1 MAAPKPSTGPLAGL
15 KVIDLTHVM
24 AGPTCT
30 LMLADMGADVIK
42 VEKKPDGDDSRHMIP
57 PKVGDETAAF
67 LMMNRNKRGIV
78 VDLKTDS
85 GKRILRELIRTA
97 DVLVENFAPDAMDRL
112 GFGYAALRKEH
123 PALIY
128 CSLSGFG
135 RTGPYKHRR
144 GFDLV
149 AQAMSGIMSFTG
161 ERPDGPPVKCGA
173 PLSDITAGILA
184 AMGILAAYAHR
195 LKTGEGQWVETSLF
209 EAALVQ
215 TYWQSAIA
223 LATGVAPR
231 AMGSAHPLNA
241 PYQAF
246 EASDGWI
253 VVGGANRKHWLLM
266 LEALGAPELAEDP
279 RFVSGADR
287 MAHLRELEEELSRRF
302 RTKSAAHWLDA
313 LEQKG
318 VPCGPV
324 QDMLQALTDPQTL
337 ARDMVVEVEHATL
350 GPVKAVGLPVKF
362 SATPGKVRSGA
373 PRYGEHTREVLR
385 EAGFDDRQ
393 IDAFEREGAIVAA
406 PSREPQRQRSLSPK
420 GRGLG

>member
-1 MAAPKPSTGPLAGL
+1 MARSIGQPMQSDHSQSASRRMGPLAGL

-42 VEKKPDGDDSRHMIP
+42 IEKSPNGDDTRHSVP
-57 PKVGDETAAF
+57 PKIGDEAASF

-78 VDLKTDS
+78 LDLKTAG
-85 GKRILRELIRTA
+85 GKHILRRLIAGA
-97 DVLVENFAPDAMDRL
+97 DVLVENFAPGAMERL
-112 GFGYAALRKEH
+112 SFGYADLHREF

-161 ERPDGPPVKCGA
+161 ERPDGPPVKCGP

-184 AMGILAAYAHR
+184 SMGILAAYAHR
-195 LKTGEGQWVETSLF
+195 LKTGEGQWVETSLY

-223 LATGVAPR
+223 LATGIAPR

-246 EASDGWI
+246 EPADGWI
-253 VVGGANRKHWLLM
+253 VVGRANHRNRLRLPDAIGA
-266 LEALGAPELAEDP
+266 AELAEDP
-279 RFVSGADR
+279 RFPDN
-287 MAHLRELEEELSRRF
+287 
-302 RTKSAAHWLDA
+302 AAHMA
-313 LEQKG
+313 
-318 VPCGPV
+318 
-324 QDMLQALTDPQTL
+324 
-337 ARDMVVEVEHATL
+337 
-350 GPVKAVGLPVKF
+350 
-362 SATPGKVRSGA
+362 
-373 PRYGEHTREVLR
+373 
-385 EAGFDDRQ
+385 
-393 IDAFEREGAIVAA
+393 
-406 PSREPQRQRSLSPK
+406 
-420 GRGLG
+420 

>member
-1 MAAPKPSTGPLAGL
+1 MGPLSGL

-30 LMLADMGADVIK
+30 LMLADMGAEVIK
-42 VEKKPDGDDSRHMIP
+42 IEKIPAGDDTRYMVP
-57 PKVGDETAAF
+57 PKIGDVAASF
-67 LMMNRNKRGIV
+67 LMMNRNKKGIAL
-78 VDLKTDS
+78 DLKTP
-85 GKRILRELIRTA
+85 GGAKVLRRLIEST
-97 DVLVENFAPDAMDRL
+97 DVLVENFGPGVMDRL
-112 GFGYAALRKEH
+112 GFGYADLSEAH

-184 AMGILAAYAHR
+184 ATGILAAYTHR

-215 TYWQSAIA
+215 TYWQAAIA
-223 LATGVAPR
+223 LATGVAPT

-246 EASDGWI
+246 EASDKWI
-253 VVGGANRKHWLLM
+253 VVGGANQKNWLRTLDV
-266 LEALGAPELAEDP
+266 LGAAELARDP
-279 RFVSGADR
+279 RFATGADR
-287 MAHLRELEEELSRRF
+287 MANLKELEALLTERF
-302 RTKSAAHWLDA
+302 KQKSAEHWLTA
-313 LEQKG
+313 LEEAG

-324 QDMLQALTDPQTL
+324 NDMLQALADPQTI
-337 ARDMVVEVEHATL
+337 AREMVVEVEHATL
-350 GPVKAVGLPVKF
+350 GKVSTMGLPIKF
-362 SATPGKVRSGA
+362 SRTPGKVRSGA
-373 PRYGEHTREVLR
+373 PLFGQHTEEVLGAYGFGAEEIAALR
-385 EAGFDDRQ
+385 EQ
-393 IDAFEREGAIVAA
+393 GAVAA
-406 PSREPQRQRSLSPK
+406 TDFAET
-420 GRGLG
+420 G

>member
-1 MAAPKPSTGPLAGL
+1 MGPLSGL

-30 LMLADMGADVIK
+30 LMLADMGAEVIK
-42 VEKKPDGDDSRHMIP
+42 IEKIPAGDDTRYMVP
-57 PKVGDETAAF
+57 PKIGDVAASF
-67 LMMNRNKRGIV
+67 LMMNRNKKGIAL
-78 VDLKTDS
+78 DLKTP
-85 GKRILRELIRTA
+85 GGAKVLRRLIESA
-97 DVLVENFAPDAMDRL
+97 DVLVENFGPGVMDRL
-112 GFGYAALRKEH
+112 GFGYADLSEAH

-184 AMGILAAYAHR
+184 ATGILAAYTHR

-215 TYWQSAIA
+215 TYWQAAIA
-223 LATGVAPR
+223 LATGVAPT

-246 EASDGWI
+246 EASDKWI
-253 VVGGANRKHWLLM
+253 VVGGANQKNWLRTLDV
-266 LEALGAPELAEDP
+266 LGAAELARDP
-279 RFVSGADR
+279 RFATGADR
-287 MAHLRELEEELSRRF
+287 MANLKELEALLTERF
-302 RTKSAAHWLDA
+302 KQKSAEHWLTA
-313 LEQKG
+313 LEEAG

-324 QDMLQALTDPQTL
+324 NDMLQALADPQTI
-337 ARDMVVEVEHATL
+337 AREMVVEVEHATL
-350 GPVKAVGLPVKF
+350 GKVSTMGLPIKF
-362 SATPGKVRSGA
+362 SRTPGKVRSGA
-373 PRYGEHTREVLR
+373 PLFGQHTEEVLGAYGFGAEEIAALR
-385 EAGFDDRQ
+385 EQ
-393 IDAFEREGAIVAA
+393 GAVAA
-406 PSREPQRQRSLSPK
+406 TDFAET
-420 GRGLG
+420 G

>member
-1 MAAPKPSTGPLAGL
+1 MNRPFPSAGTKSAAPGPLAGL
-15 KVIDLTHVM
+15 KVVDLTHVM

-42 VEKKPDGDDSRHMIP
+42 IEKWPAGDDTRHSVP
-57 PKVGDETAAF
+57 PKIGDEAASF

-78 VDLKTDS
+78 LDLKS
-85 GKRILRELIRTA
+85 AGGKEILRRLIASA
-97 DVLVENFAPDAMDRL
+97 DVLVENFAPGAMERL
-112 GFGYAALRKEH
+112 GFGYEALHKDF

-161 ERPDGPPVKCGA
+161 ERPDGPPVKCGP
-173 PLSDITAGILA
+173 PLSDITAGLLA

-215 TYWQSAIA
+215 TYWQSTIA
-223 LATGVAPR
+223 LAANTAPR

-246 EASDGWI
+246 EASDGWL
-253 VVGGANRKHWLLM
+253 VVGGANKKHWLLM
-266 LEALGAPELAEDP
+266 LDVLGATELASDP
-279 RFVSGADR
+279 RFVNGSDR
-287 MAHLRELEEELSRRF
+287 MAHLKELEAELSRRF
-302 RTKSAAHWLDA
+302 ATQTRDHWLAA
-313 LEQKG
+313 LDEKG

-324 QDMLQALTDPQTL
+324 NDMLQALSDPQTL
-337 ARDMVVEVEHATL
+337 ARDMVVEVDHSTL
-350 GPVKAVGLPVKF
+350 GPVKTIGLPVKF
-362 SATPGKVRSGA
+362 SETPGKVRSGA
-373 PRYGEHTREVLR
+373 PVYGEHSRNVLR
-385 EAGFDDRQ
+385 EYGFDDAQ
-393 IDAFEREGAIVAA
+393 IEAFEREGAVFSAA
-406 PSREPQRQRSLSPK
+406 AVPK
-420 GRGLG
+420 TKQIA

>member
-1 MAAPKPSTGPLAGL
+1 MGPLSGL

-30 LMLADMGADVIK
+30 LMLADMGAEVIK
-42 VEKKPDGDDSRHMIP
+42 IEKIPAGDDTRYMVP
-57 PKVGDETAAF
+57 PKIGDVAASF
-67 LMMNRNKRGIV
+67 LMMNRNKKGIAL
-78 VDLKTDS
+78 DLKTP
-85 GKRILRELIRTA
+85 GGAKVLRRLIESA
-97 DVLVENFAPDAMDRL
+97 DVLVENFGPGVMDRL
-112 GFGYAALRKEH
+112 GFGYADLSKAH

-161 ERPDGPPVKCGA
+161 ERPGGPPVKCGA

-184 AMGILAAYAHR
+184 ATGILAAYTHR

-215 TYWQSAIA
+215 TYWQAAIA
-223 LATGVAPR
+223 LATGVAPT

-246 EASDGWI
+246 EASDKWI
-253 VVGGANRKHWLLM
+253 VVGGANQKNWLRTLDV
-266 LEALGAPELAEDP
+266 LGATELARDP
-279 RFVSGADR
+279 RFLTGADR
-287 MAHLRELEEELSRRF
+287 MANLKELEALLTERF
-302 RTKSAAHWLDA
+302 KQESAEHWLTA
-313 LEQKG
+313 LEEAG

-324 QDMLQALTDPQTL
+324 NDMLQALADPQTV
-337 ARDMVVEVEHATL
+337 AREMVVEVEHATL
-350 GPVKAVGLPVKF
+350 GKVSTMGLPIKF
-362 SATPGKVRSGA
+362 SRTPGKVRSGA
-373 PRYGEHTREVLR
+373 PLYGQHTEEVLGAYGFGAEEIAALR
-385 EAGFDDRQ
+385 EQ
-393 IDAFEREGAIVAA
+393 GAVAA
-406 PSREPQRQRSLSPK
+406 TDFAET
-420 GRGLG
+420 G

>member
-1 MAAPKPSTGPLAGL
+1 MPTRNDHSRSRPPASGPLAGL
-15 KVIDLTHVM
+15 KVVDLTHVM

-42 VEKKPDGDDSRHMIP
+42 IEKSPNGDDTRHSIP
-57 PKVGDETAAF
+57 PKIGDEAASF

-78 VDLKTDS
+78 LDLKTAG
-85 GKRILRELIRTA
+85 GKEVLRRLIAGA
-97 DVLVENFAPDAMDRL
+97 DVLVENFAPGAMERL
-112 GFGYAALRKEH
+112 GFGYEELHRDF
-123 PALIY
+123 PTLIY

-184 AMGILAAYAHR
+184 AMGILAAYTHR
-195 LKTGEGQWVETSLF
+195 LKTGQGQWVETSLF

-215 TYWQSAIA
+215 TYWQAAIA
-223 LATGVAPR
+223 LATGVAPK

-246 EASDGWI
+246 EASDKWI
-253 VVGGANRKHWLLM
+253 VVGGANQKHWLRT
-266 LEALGAPELAEDP
+266 LEVLGASELSQDP
-279 RFVSGADR
+279 RFATGADR
-287 MAHLRELEEELSRRF
+287 MAHLKQLETLLSARF
-302 RTKSAAHWLDA
+302 QTRPAAYWLGA
-313 LEQKG
+313 LEDAG

-324 QDMLQALTDPQTL
+324 NDMLQALADPQTI
-337 ARDMVVEVEHATL
+337 AREMVVEVEHSSL
-350 GPVKAVGLPVKF
+350 GNVKTIGLPIKF
-362 SATPGKVRSGA
+362 SQTPGKVRTGA
-373 PRYGEHTREVLR
+373 PLYGEHTGAVLS
-385 EAGFDDRQ
+385 AYGFDADEIAALEQ
-393 IDAFEREGAIVAA
+393 EGAVAGA
-406 PSREPQRQRSLSPK
+406 ILVQD
-420 GRGLG
+420 GVG